1 MDEKNFKGVTRLI
14 YVILEFNI
22 MKTNKGIEK
31 NNILYNLLK
40 IERKK
45 DWIFQL
51 TFEASYA
58 T

>member
-45 DWIFQL
+45 D
-51 TFEASYA
+51 
-58 T
+58 